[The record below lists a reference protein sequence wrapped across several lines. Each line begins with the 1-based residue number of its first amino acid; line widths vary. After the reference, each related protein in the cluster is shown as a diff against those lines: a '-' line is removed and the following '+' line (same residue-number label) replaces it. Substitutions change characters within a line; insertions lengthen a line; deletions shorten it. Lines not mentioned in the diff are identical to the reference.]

1 MPDKMCHECS
11 ECGVKFGVFVRK
23 HHCRICGRIF
33 CSNCSSYS
41 IPAYRLNN
49 RLNGTLRVCL
59 DCFKIYQE
67 SQKWGRGGSQ
77 DAMPSNPHHLH
88 PLASAPPF
96 ADGSRVPPK
105 PASASVSITSHSSSS
120 SMAPTRHSWDERS
133 LVSPANV
140 PSSPSRS
147 STIEFDNPVFFRRS
161 LIKHGSL
168 PGEHEEN
175 ILALREVCT
184 VSVTSQAGCPVVPCQ
199 VPG

>member
-1 MPDKMCHECS
+1 MPDKLCHECTD
-11 ECGVKFGVFVRK
+11 CGVKFGIFVRK

-41 IPAYRLNN
+41 IPAYRLDN

-59 DCFKIYQE
+59 DCFKIYHE
-67 SQKWGRGGSQ
+67 FQKLGRGGTQ
-77 DAMPSNPHHLH
+77 DAMPSNPH
-88 PLASAPPF
+88 PLQPQGLGSPF
-96 ADGSRVPPK
+96 GDSSRVPSR
-105 PASASVSITSHSSSS
+105 PASASITTTPHSFPSSSSS
-120 SMAPTRHSWDERS
+120 SMTPSRHSWDERS
-133 LVSPANV
+133 LASSASV

-184 VSVTSQAGCPVVPCQ
+184 VWYLF
-199 VPG
+199 